1 MALKPWRGRQEKWQ
15 PVTSFPQS
23 QRVRALSL
31 VKSDSFVTLWTVA
44 RQAPLSMGFSR
55 HGYWSG
61 LPCPPPGDLPD
72 PRIEPESPASSA
84 PQVDPL
90 PLTHRGSPPR
100 SGESHQKDPRD
111 DNGFLER
118 PLIRVEIIEVRRHPF
133 QHCSDVTEVM
143 SGIPMRLVASTLLL

>member
-1 MALKPWRGRQEKWQ
+1 MALKPWRGRQEKRQ

-72 PRIEPESPASSA
+72 PGIEPESPASSA

>member
-1 MALKPWRGRQEKWQ
+1 M
-15 PVTSFPQS
+15 
-23 QRVRALSL
+23 RALSL

-72 PRIEPESPASSA
+72 PGIEPESPASSA